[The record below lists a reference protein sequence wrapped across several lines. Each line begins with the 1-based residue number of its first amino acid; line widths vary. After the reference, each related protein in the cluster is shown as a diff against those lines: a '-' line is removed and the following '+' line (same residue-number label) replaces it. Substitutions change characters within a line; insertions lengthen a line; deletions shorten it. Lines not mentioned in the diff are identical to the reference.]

1 MRGPGLSS
9 DRHPARRP
17 GNGRQPN
24 HALNSCRWK
33 VAALAAMA
41 LALLAMLWHLAR
53 SQWFW
58 VMVNAILQGE
68 LGR

>member
-1 MRGPGLSS
+1 M
-9 DRHPARRP
+9 
-17 GNGRQPN
+17 
-24 HALNSCRWK
+24 
-33 VAALAAMA
+33 MA